1 MTRVCQILYLHGT
14 VQIQKISIIAESV
27 TNRVD
32 GTLDVRIGI
41 LSDFG
46 KLEKHSD

>member
-1 MTRVCQILYLHGT
+1 MTRVCQIQT
-14 VQIQKISIIAESV
+14 FSIIAESI
-27 TNRVD
+27 THRVD